1 MENMESIDKIQFRED
16 LKSRTRQFVLN
27 IITLIGQLPKRKEAW
42 IIGDQLM
49 RSSSSVGAN
58 YRAACRG
65 RSKNEFYAKMCIV
78 VEEAD
83 ETEWWLDILIASG
96 IIDTDFSRMLHAE
109 SLEILKIMATIRKN
123 IK

>member
-1 MENMESIDKIQFRED
+1 MENNDKIQFSED
-16 LKSRTRQFVLN
+16 LENRTRQFVLD
-27 IITLIGQLPKRKEAW
+27 IIKLIEQLPKRKEAW
-42 IIGDQLM
+42 TIGDQLM

-65 RSKNEFYAKMCIV
+65 RSKKEFYAKMCIV

-83 ETEWWLDILIASG
+83 ETEWWLDILIASE
-96 IIDTDFSRMLHAE
+96 IMDSQFSRELHME

-123 IK
+123 INM